1 MILHPTISALRRHK
15 ASVALVVFQIAL
27 ALAVVANA
35 LHLVADRVQR
45 FERPTGLTENGLYLI
60 TQSWVN
66 APIGTTPAESAK
78 LDAMQQEDIA
88 TLKSVPGISNVT
100 AINSLP
106 LLNATRIGNIHTN
119 PQAGKMTEAA
129 LYYADEQVID
139 TLGIKLVEG
148 RPFTAL
154 DVEPRAGNATTPIA
168 SVIITRELARRLFGD
183 AHPIGRPLYI
193 DGQTSPT
200 TVVGVV
206 DQLQMPGTGSWA
218 SGIAYNSVL
227 VPARLDMGFTRYAL
241 RLKPGVDAK
250 SIVDRARDALF
261 ATNAMRIINTDDIRP
276 FSAIRSV
283 TYRSDVGLVA
293 LLLTICAVLLGV
305 TAAGIFGIGSFWV
318 VERRRQIGMR
328 RALGATR
335 ADVIKQFLLENLF
348 ISLVGGGAGIALG
361 LYFSMTLMLH
371 FELQTLPLIY
381 LAAGLV
387 IVVAI
392 GQLATFVPAM
402 RAAAVEPMEA
412 TRG

>member
-1 MILHPTISALRRHK
+1 MRLHPTISALRRHK
-15 ASVALVVFQIAL
+15 ASVALVACQIAL
-27 ALAVVANA
+27 TLAVVANA

-45 FERPTGLTENGLYLI
+45 FERPTGLAEDGLYLI

-66 APIGTTPAESAK
+66 APIGTTPAEAAK

-88 TLKSVPGISNVT
+88 TLKNVPGISNVT

-106 LLNATRIGNIHTN
+106 LLNATRIGSIQTT
-119 PQAGKMTEAA
+119 PKAGMVTEAA
-129 LYYADEQVID
+129 LYYADEQVMD

-168 SVIITRELARRLFGD
+168 SVIITRQLARRLFGD
-183 AHPIGRPLYI
+183 AEPVGRSLYI
-193 DGQTSPT
+193 NGQTSPT
-200 TVVGVV
+200 TVIGIVN
-206 DQLQMPGTGSWA
+206 QLQMPGTGSWA
-218 SGIAYNSVL
+218 SEIAYNSVL
-227 VPARLDMGFTRYAL
+227 VPGRLDMGFTRYAL
-241 RLKPGVDAK
+241 RLRPDADAK
-250 SIVDRARDALF
+250 SIDRARDALF
-261 ATNAMRIINTDDIRP
+261 ATNAMRIINTDDVRP
-276 FSAIRSV
+276 FSSIRSDA
-283 TYRSDVGLVA
+283 YQSDVGLVA
-293 LLLTICAVLLGV
+293 LLLTICTVLLGV

-335 ADVIKQFLLENLF
+335 ADVIKHFLFENLF
-348 ISLVGGGAGIALG
+348 ISLLGGGVGIGLG
-361 LYFSMTLMLH
+361 LYLSMTLMLH
-371 FELQTLPLIY
+371 FGLQTLPLAY
-381 LAAGLV
+381 LAIGLV